1 MAILGDKL
9 KRVLADTFAM
19 YLKAHNYHWNI
30 EGHDF
35 FEYHS
40 FFGEIYEELHDA
52 VDPIAEHIRA
62 IGEYAPGALSRYK
75 ELTTIEDELAVVP
88 ALTSVQRLLVD
99 NQKVIDSL
107 TIAYREA
114 NAAEEI
120 GLANFLQDRV
130 DAHKTLG
137 WKLRASIAGKQ

>member
-9 KRVLADTFAM
+9 KRVLADTFSM

-30 EGHDF
+30 EGPDF

-40 FFGEIYEELHDA
+40 FFGEIYEQLHDA

-88 ALTSVQRLLVD
+88 ALVSVQRLLVD